1 MVFCANIQRVENA
14 MSNVELECFKTEIN
28 LTEYAAAQ
36 GYLLD
41 RKESSRNSVS
51 MRNPVSGDKIIIARG
66 QDDHWIYFSVRDD
79 RDNGSIID
87 FVQKRQGGSL
97 GVVRKVL
104 RVWLGTGYP
113 KPAPDAFIPRVEKTT
128 RDKQSVIAKFNRM
141 RNVEEHPYLKTRAV
155 GKEILSLERFY
166 GRVRIDQRGNAVFPH
181 FDRQGLC
188 GFEIKNKDFTG
199 FSPGGEKGLWE
210 SHVFPKDNRLVIAES
225 AIDALSFHA
234 LHGTPHTRYVSTAGG
249 WDKDKTPD
257 LIRKAAEECPGLD
270 VILAFDNDEQGHE
283 YETLAKQYLAES
295 EKRLISS
302 FPTALKTDWNDILKS
317 QMFPTPLFQKVK

>member
-1 MVFCANIQRVENA
+1 MPDP
-14 MSNVELECFKTEIN
+14 ELEKMKTGIN

-51 MRNPVSGDKIIIARG
+51 MRNPVNGDKIIIARG
-66 QDDHWIYFSVRDD
+66 QDDHWVYFSVRDD

-87 FVQKRQGGSL
+87 FVQKRFGGSL
-97 GVVRKVL
+97 GVVRKAL
-104 RVWLGTGYP
+104 RAWLGDGYP
-113 KPAPDAFIPRVEKTT
+113 KPSPDAFIPKVEKTT
-128 RDKQSVIAKFNRM
+128 RDKQSVIAEFNRM
-141 RNVEEHPYLKTRAV
+141 WDVKEHPYLKTRAV

-166 GRVRIDQRGNAVFPH
+166 GRVRIDKRGNAVFPH

-199 FSPGGEKGLWE
+199 FSSGGEKGLWE
-210 SHVFPKDNRLVIAES
+210 SHVLPGDTRLVIAES

-249 WDKDKTPD
+249 WDMNKTPD
-257 LIRKAAEECPGLD
+257 LLCKAAEECPGSD
-270 VILAFDNDEQGHE
+270 IILAFDNDKQGHE
-283 YETLAKQYLAES
+283 YETLAKRYLVES
-295 EKRLISS
+295 GKHLISS
-302 FPTALKTDWNDILKS
+302 FPTALENDWNDVLKD
-317 QMFPTPLFQKVK
+317 QVFPSPLFQKTK